1 MFLLKSILIII
12 LLFCIIYYFYQ
23 KKNIEYFKV
32 LGTLENLCPQFN
44 LIEINSKDLAKD
56 TTDFK
61 KYYNKDSK
69 TKYYIE
75 EPIQPFPNSNIVGV
89 RLSENYLWVLGK
101 DTSGIFDLKY
111 CKLDNH
117 PTTNL
122 QFKSVFKDEERY
134 TLDSEGTYKPE
145 LIIDRFGT
153 SAIGD
158 FCAVFKSSG
167 KGYRINIDDNG
178 GIEEKKEPSF
188 PNINRD
194 FNITLSKK
202 KKPISYNNVKDN
214 LENIDSIDN
223 LLVNKV
229 EFLKDDNIKKNVKK
243 EYSNVYKIKGAF
255 HLKTVNQS
263 KKEFGIINVVDL
275 SSKKPFIKKYLNER
289 NFLVGAYYKI
299 SNIENDRLGDKKKDI
314 YTRINDE
321 FGARLENVLIPAF
334 KFNFEDTKDYF
345 DGENKISLYKYF
357 EKEFGSKQEWIYL
370 YNALRNAGMYYPKR
384 FDFPSMEDRVK
395 NILEYDKDIINNNK
409 YQERHKA
416 IINKLE
422 FEDIYNFDK
431 KNKELYAN
439 IFTYTEDD
447 KSDKLYNIHLDFES
461 DNTKDL
467 KDINIGD
474 RIYIGL
480 KNITPQ
486 KTKLVD
492 YLNRT
497 FYNYELQYIKYS
509 DYNNLEEGK
518 PPKNNFQWTK
528 KEIKNFND
536 FKKEIINP
544 PDNEYDLHKERLR
557 GLLEID
563 DKFIDEYYID
573 YLFELKK
580 NLGLSNQFNMDK
592 FNSII
597 NKKLRKVR
605 EICVYN
611 EKENK
616 LKNILGYPFFILY
629 QEKDRQGVTCD
640 KNDITNP
647 KKQRIFLVNNIKLS
661 SKKKINDDPLFI
673 NSKNVPS
680 KEKNIEKNIYKN
692 IYTIKPFEVGKGNP
706 SVKINNDLIIEII
719 NSKDFK
725 YPFIKQE
732 FMSYTGF
739 GNAIQFYSEN
749 IGGYTDIDSKN
760 ICNINLPPPDN
771 CDKKSD
777 LCVGYKI
784 GEVNIDG
791 SAKCEIK
798 AKDVSKKKE
807 SDNEQTFLGVVPKS
821 ACSAYIIMGDN
832 KYYYKLGKPTS
843 DKNGQKDQYEN
854 MYLIR
859 WVNPNNQ
866 NENDNYLKRDDEVK
880 EKIILSPLPENGS
893 LEKYTFYL
901 VNNEGDN
908 ETMDEYGKYIHF
920 SDKSLKKMLTI
931 KYNIFS
937 PQKLIYTLEPKFND
951 LNRDDPTKNYLNN
964 KKFYT
969 QKFLLDDSLARNIYV
984 NENMKD
990 ETFAKMYS
998 EHKKINNLS
1007 AKISPDDPDNVI
1019 VDNLDPKE
1027 EIELSEKVNEYLKK
1041 QNDNINNFDI
1051 TKLGINNNQLSALEE
1066 ILNTQKKE
1074 VKKRQKKVQKHTGD
1088 TKKYMVY
1095 NDILQK
1101 KDNVKLFDKNLI
1113 SQGIGDLNLNQEEND
1128 ERKNSNVNVKK
1139 MEDKLFLQNIKK
1151 MEQLLKENN
1160 YKPTCNVGE
1169 TVEEFSN
1176 LDKYSNN
1183 KYNKHL
1189 VDKYQKYILG
1199 KIDNTNTNLCA
1210 KNKDI
1215 TDSLSKIQEL
1225 SKSVNYY
1232 DNNYKELRLNEE
1244 LNKDD
1249 NLNRDI
1255 FKIKNYEQEHRMN
1268 KKNKK
1273 IKQLNILKCKL
1284 KIKDKKEGDDRY
1296 NSIISKEDAELLN
1309 VYKLSKCE
1317 IRDNFNEKIPENI
1330 KLDKNLNLNKI
1341 LINGGCLDYNEDEN
1355 NLSSKH
1361 CMLSNPNQVFE
1372 VDKIN
1377 SKEDLKKYNLGNFA
1391 AFDKPFYM
1399 IKKRNENKKKIKD
1412 GDIELEDDKRD
1423 CPLEN
1428 NSPDISGS
1436 PESSCPPDLHKYSC
1450 LHKENGNLTLRDCA
1464 NIKNQQ
1470 WIYSTSSGSCK

>member
-32 LGTLENLCPQFN
+32 LGNLENLCPQFN
-44 LIEINSKDLAKD
+44 LIEINSKEL
-56 TTDFK
+56 TTMTNEDKKDFK
-61 KYYNKDSK
+61 KYYKEDSK
-69 TKYYIE
+69 KYYIE
-75 EPIQPFPNSNIVGV
+75 EPNQPFPNSNIIGV

-134 TLDSEGTYKPE
+134 TLNTAKEYE
-145 LIIDRFGT
+145 ANLIIDIFGT

-158 FCAVFKSSG
+158 FCVVFESSG

-178 GIEEKKEPSF
+178 DIEEKKEDKFSDIKTK
-188 PNINRD
+188 N
-194 FNITLSKK
+194 FNIVLKNKET
-202 KKPISYNNVKDN
+202 ISYNNVNDN
-214 LENIDSIDN
+214 LDKIESIDN

-229 EFLKDDNIKKNVKK
+229 EFLKDNKIKWGVKGK
-243 EYSNVYKIKGAF
+243 YNTVYKIKDGAF

-263 KKEFGIINVVDL
+263 NKEFGIINADL
-275 SSKKPFIKKYLNER
+275 STIQKPFIKKYLNER

-321 FGARLENVLIPAF
+321 FGYQLKDVLIPAF
-334 KFNFEDTKDYF
+334 KFNFEDSKDYF
-345 DGENKISLYKYF
+345 DEDKISLYKYF
-357 EKEFGSKQEWIYL
+357 LNNQKELGSIQEWIYL
-370 YNALRNAGMYYPKR
+370 YNALRKAGMYYPQR
-384 FDFPSMEDRVK
+384 FDFPPVEDRVK
-395 NILEYDKDIINNNK
+395 NILEYDKDIRNNNK

-422 FEDIYNFDK
+422 FKDIYNFNEGNK
-431 KNKELYAN
+431 KLYAN
-439 IFTYTEDD
+439 IFTYPCPTGATDI
-447 KSDKLYNIHLDFES
+447 YNIRLDFES

-467 KDINIGD
+467 KDINKVD

-486 KTKLVD
+486 KTKVVD
-492 YLNRT
+492 SLNRT
-497 FYNYELQYIKYS
+497 FYNYELQYITYS
-509 DYNNLEEGK
+509 DYKAPGY
-518 PPKNNFQWTK
+518 PVKNNFKWTR

-536 FKKEIINP
+536 FKKEIISP
-544 PDNEYDLHKERLR
+544 PDNEYDLHRERLR

-580 NLGLSNQFNMDK
+580 NLGLSNQFNMDN

-661 SKKKINDDPLFI
+661 SKKKIEGDPLFI
-673 NSKNVPS
+673 NSRNAPS
-680 KEKNIEKNIYKN
+680 KEKNIYNN

-706 SVKINNDLIIEII
+706 TVKINNSLIIEV
-719 NSKDFK
+719 NSDDFK

-821 ACSAYIIMGDN
+821 ACSAYIILGNN

-859 WVNPNNQ
+859 WVDPNNQ
-866 NENDNYLKRDDEVK
+866 NENDNYLKRDDKVK
-880 EKIILSPLPENGS
+880 EKIVLSPLPENGS

-920 SDKSLKKMLTI
+920 SDKSLRNMLTI

-937 PQKLIYTLEPKFND
+937 PQELIYTLESKFDD
-951 LNRDDPTKNYLNN
+951 LDRDDPTKNYLDN

-998 EHKKINNLS
+998 EHKKITGLS
-1007 AKISPDDPDNVI
+1007 AKLSPDDPDNVI

-1027 EIELSEKVNEYLKK
+1027 EIELSEKVNAYLKK

-1051 TKLGINNNQLSALEE
+1051 TKVGIDNDKLSALEK
-1066 ILNTQKKE
+1066 ILNKQKEE
-1074 VKKRQKKVQKHTGD
+1074 VKERQTTVKKHIGD

-1169 TVEEFSN
+1169 TVEQFSN

-1183 KYNKHL
+1183 SYNKHL

-1199 KIDNTNTNLCA
+1199 KIDKTNTNLCS

-1215 TDSLSKIQEL
+1215 TKSLSKIQEL

-1244 LNKDD
+1244 LNKND

-1255 FKIKNYEQEHRMN
+1255 FKIKNYEQEHRITN
-1268 KKNKK
+1268 LTDK

-1355 NLSSKH
+1355 VLSSKH

-1377 SKEDLKKYNLGNFA
+1377 SKEDLKKYNLSNFA

-1428 NSPDISGS
+1428 EAPNISGS

>member
-1 MFLLKSILIII
+1 MLIII

-32 LGTLENLCPQFN
+32 LGSLENLCPQFN
-44 LIEINSKDLAKD
+44 LIEINSKEL
-56 TTDFK
+56 TTMTNEDKKDFK
-61 KYYNKDSK
+61 KYYKEDSK
-69 TKYYIE
+69 KYYIE

-89 RLSENYLWVLGK
+89 RLSENYLWVLGNTKK
-101 DTSGIFDLKY
+101 DLSGIFDLKY

-134 TLDSEGTYKPE
+134 TLYNTTGKYKSE
-145 LIIDRFGT
+145 LIINRFGT

-158 FCAVFKSSG
+158 FCVVFNSNSG
-167 KGYRINIDDNG
+167 NKGYRINIDYKG
-178 GIEEKKEPSF
+178 EIEEKKEANFSD
-188 PNINRD
+188 NVKKN
-194 FNITLSKK
+194 FNIELSK
-202 KKPISYNNVKDN
+202 YNSVNDT

-243 EYSNVYKIKGAF
+243 EYSNVYKIDSGIF
-255 HLKTVNQS
+255 HLKTVNQY
-263 KKEFGIINVVDL
+263 KKEFGIINVVNL
-275 SSKKPFIKKYLNER
+275 SSIKKPFIKKYLNER

-334 KFNFEDTKDYF
+334 KFNFEDTKYYF

-370 YNALRNAGMYYPKR
+370 YNALRNAGMYYPQR
-384 FDFPSMEDRVK
+384 FDFPPVEDRVK
-395 NILEYDKDIINNNK
+395 NILEYDKDIRNNNK

-416 IINKLE
+416 IINKPA
-422 FEDIYNFDK
+422 FKDIYNFNK

-439 IFTYTEDD
+439 IFTYPTGATDI
-447 KSDKLYNIHLDFES
+447 YNIHLDFKS

-467 KDINIGD
+467 KDIHKDD

-480 KNITPQ
+480 KNITSQ
-486 KTKLVD
+486 NTKVVD
-492 YLNRT
+492 FLNRT
-497 FYNYELQYIKYS
+497 FYNYELQYITDS
-509 DYNNLEEGK
+509 DYK
-518 PPKNNFQWTK
+518 VDKDFQWTR

-536 FKKEIINP
+536 FKKEIISP

-580 NLGLSNQFNMDK
+580 NLGLSNQFNMDN

-597 NKKLRKVR
+597 NKKLREVR
-605 EICVYN
+605 KICVYN

-640 KNDITNP
+640 KNDINNP
-647 KKQRIFLVNNIKLS
+647 KTQRIFFVNNIKLS

-673 NSKNVPS
+673 NSKIAP
-680 KEKNIEKNIYKN
+680 KENIYKN
-692 IYTIKPFEVGKGNP
+692 IYTIKPFEVGKENP
-706 SVKINNDLIIEII
+706 TVKINNDLIIEI

-859 WVNPNNQ
+859 WVNPNNE
-866 NENDNYLKRDDEVK
+866 NENDNYLKRDDDVK

-920 SDKSLKKMLTI
+920 SDKSLKNMLTI

-937 PQKLIYTLEPKFND
+937 PQELIYTLEPKFND
-951 LNRDDPTKNYLNN
+951 LNRDDPTKNYLDN

-1019 VDNLDPKE
+1019 VDSLDPKE
-1027 EIELSEKVNEYLKK
+1027 EIELSEKVNTYLET
-1041 QNDNINNFDI
+1041 QNNNINNFDI
-1051 TKLGINNNQLSALEE
+1051 TKLGINNDQLNKLEE
-1066 ILNTQKKE
+1066 ILNKQKEE
-1074 VKKRQKKVQKHTGD
+1074 VKERQTTVQKHIGD
-1088 TKKYMVY
+1088 KKKYMVY

-1113 SQGIGDLNLNQEEND
+1113 SQGISDLNLNQEEND
-1128 ERKNSNVNVKK
+1128 ERKNSNVKVKK

-1169 TVEEFSN
+1169 TVEQFSN

-1183 KYNKHL
+1183 RYNKHL

-1199 KIDNTNTNLCA
+1199 KIDKTNTNLCA

-1244 LNKDD
+1244 LNKDN

-1268 KKNKK
+1268 KLNEK

-1355 NLSSKH
+1355 VLSSKH

-1428 NSPDISGS
+1428 NSPNISGS